1 MPRRRARKWDAHTLS
16 TDLWG
21 QIVINMFDQP
31 RKVLMLLCSIKG
43 FRLSD
48 EWWEKFWLRH
58 RLYNEAR
65 NYRAHFYL
73 NYEPKRACQCK
84 TLFRLV
90 YGMFCQQCGCR
101 YHHHIFERYRLRI
114 CTECLRENHVSNV
127 VLARDYGIGL
137 EEIARHVKHFVR
149 YIALQ
154 YYSKENTILPYT
166 RDARDFEVRKT
177 SKLAFFWMPD
187 LRRFFDMEER
197 KRRHGAN
204 VTACNLIKAA
214 VQRTFVSSVKRR
226 YLVETLHTNELS
238 RIMSPTTKHRKTYG
252 TNTFLGCVF
261 MPKRAPYPPEPEFNV
276 FLALCRQETV
286 PVLGDREY
294 TLRTMAQKFDLDREG
309 VERKVRE
316 LAPSGS
322 LADIIN
328 QVFCE

>member
-21 QIVINMFDQP
+21 QVVINMFDQP

-48 EWWEKFWLRH
+48 EWWEKFWFRH

-65 NYRAHFYL
+65 NFRAHYYL
-73 NYEPKRACQCK
+73 NYDLKRACQYK
-84 TLFRLV
+84 TIFRLV

-101 YHHHIFERYRLRI
+101 YHHHVFGAYRLRI
-114 CTECLRENHVSNV
+114 CTECLRDNHVSNV

-137 EEIARHVKHFVR
+137 EEIAQRVKLFVR

-154 YYSKENTILPYT
+154 YYSKDKMIKAYT
-166 RDARDFEVRKT
+166 RDPRDFEVRKT

-187 LRRFFDMEER
+187 LRRFFDMDER
-197 KRRHGAN
+197 RRRHLADIA
-204 VTACNLIKAA
+204 ACNVIKAA
-214 VQRTFVSSVKRR
+214 VQRNFALSIRRR

-238 RIMSPTTKHRKTYG
+238 RAMDPTTKHRKTYG

-261 MPKRAPYPPEPEFNV
+261 KPKRSPYPPEPIFNV
-276 FLALCRQETV
+276 FLALCRPEPL

-294 TLRTMAQKFDLDREG
+294 TIRTMAHKLDLDREG
-309 VERKVRE
+309 VERKILE
-316 LAPSGS
+316 LAPTGS
-322 LADIIN
+322 LAEILNEI
-328 QVFCE
+328 FTI